1 MPRGCPA
8 RFFDVCIVCG
18 DVSDDIKLLTRTLEI
33 LRRQFDE
40 VMFVVGNHD
49 LWVRDRLKTSRI
61 KLPFPSKRRR
71 HAPQIKTKDSVDKL
85 CALLNL
91 CAVLKVH
98 TRPLWLHECN
108 EARGCRDHE
117 RRGSTPPGGLLAVPM
132 LSWHHQSWDDEPELD
147 GSPDAADAVKGV
159 GDSLFCRW
167 PTELDSERDEA
178 LAKWF
183 AELNEPALSGLS
195 QALPAAAEL
204 GRSPPSHVLTRAQTM
219 QLYDVQ
225 TGKPSRL
232 AKLVEQ
238 MPDFATRRKRARA
251 SALQSAARLDVSD
264 LNDLGFGPEPA
275 DERRPFTI
283 SFSHFCPRIELL
295 PEKRFYE
302 SRLKA
307 SIVPKVSGSRFLEAQ
322 VRQLQPDVHCFG
334 HTHIPVDMTLEG
346 IRYVQWPLG
355 APREQVQATQVQAK
369 AGFLCI
375 FDGSHPHTAEAPQQ
389 WTALG
394 AHYHEYERDLR
405 RTEPAPWLAAE

>member
-1 MPRGCPA
+1 
-8 RFFDVCIVCG
+8 
-18 DVSDDIKLLTRTLEI
+18 
-33 LRRQFDE
+33 
-40 VMFVVGNHD
+40 
-49 LWVRDRLKTSRI
+49 
-61 KLPFPSKRRR
+61 
-71 HAPQIKTKDSVDKL
+71 
-85 CALLNL
+85 
-91 CAVLKVH
+91 
-98 TRPLWLHECN
+98 
-108 EARGCRDHE
+108 
-117 RRGSTPPGGLLAVPM
+117 
-132 LSWHHQSWDDEPELD
+132 
-147 GSPDAADAVKGV
+147 
-159 GDSLFCRW
+159 
-167 PTELDSERDEA
+167 
-178 LAKWF
+178 
-183 AELNEPALSGLS
+183 
-195 QALPAAAEL
+195 
-204 GRSPPSHVLTRAQTM
+204 M